1 MIIPSIKYIY
11 SPFDTRFAHYREPLS
26 LRKLNAICS
35 GSGFTF
41 LKDTKEKD
49 ANKNR
54 EMKNNFIWGLRICI
68 MYLKIFLSMM
78 MHSMAA
84 FGAEIP
90 HYSQYMYD
98 AVDVTECPTH
108 SRLIISL
115 KSGALASER
124 RKGVDPR
131 VNVGVVL
138 WKVESIFA
146 IMSAESGKSK
156 CAIWFFQ
163 ITHPS
168 ASHIRTDDMFL
179 LFKIITALRAQVYDY
194 IHYTLSKMHFLWK

>member
-1 MIIPSIKYIY
+1 MRIAYLHYVFEDFPLYDDAFNGSLWCGNTSLFAVYVRCCRRYRMPS
-11 SPFDTRFAHYREPLS
+11 
-26 LRKLNAICS
+26 
-35 GSGFTF
+35 
-41 LKDTKEKD
+41 
-49 ANKNR
+49 
-54 EMKNNFIWGLRICI
+54 
-68 MYLKIFLSMM
+68 
-78 MHSMAA
+78 
-84 FGAEIP
+84 
-90 HYSQYMYD
+90 
-98 AVDVTECPTH
+98 PTH

-168 ASHIRTDDMFL
+168 ASHICTDDMFL